1 MRRPF
6 RLFTYFTP
14 WEWGLWLFS
23 VLGILLSFF
32 LLHPAHISLV
42 VCFSLF
48 LLNDVYAFASWLRL
62 EKKQRSET

>member
-23 VLGILLSFF
+23 VLGILLSF
-32 LLHPAHISLV
+32 
-42 VCFSLF
+42 SLF
-48 LLNDVYAFASWLRL
+48 LLNDLYAFASWLRL
-62 EKKQRSET
+62 EKKQRAEK